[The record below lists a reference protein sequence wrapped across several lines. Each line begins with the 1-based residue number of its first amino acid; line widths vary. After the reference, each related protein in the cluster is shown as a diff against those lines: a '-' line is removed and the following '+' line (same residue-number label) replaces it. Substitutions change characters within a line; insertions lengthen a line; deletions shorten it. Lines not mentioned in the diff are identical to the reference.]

1 MLMLMV
7 RDGKEATSAQ
17 RVMAVGKEVFGV
29 GFCFW
34 FRSVFKGLKIWYV
47 KTKGP
52 PVLFCATGGGSSGVL
67 PMDRGLQGGFPPST
81 GAVPSMGSACRAGR
95 NGPGCIPMDVH
106 IVCTYTHTYMDI
118 HMHTH
123 IHSQIYSYTYT
134 HTYAHTHI
142 YIYIYSYIHTYVY
155 IHIYSYIHTHAYIHI
170 YTCLY
175 IYCHIYMCI
184 YTCMCMYTHTHQ
196 AHMYTCMQIHRYTNT
211 HTHIYI

>member
-106 IVCTYTHTYMDI
+106 IVCTYIHGHTHAYTYTAIRTHI

-123 IHSQIYSYTYT
+123 IYT
-134 HTYAHTHI
+134 HTYT
-142 YIYIYSYIHTYVY
+142 
-155 IHIYSYIHTHAYIHI
+155 
-170 YTCLY
+170 
-175 IYCHIYMCI
+175 
-184 YTCMCMYTHTHQ
+184 
-196 AHMYTCMQIHRYTNT
+196 HMYT
-211 HTHIYI
+211 

>member
-67 PMDRGLQGGFPPST
+67 PMDRVISSQHRGCAIYGQCLQGREEWAWVHT
-81 GAVPSMGSACRAGR
+81 Y
-95 NGPGCIPMDVH
+95 GCTHCMH
-106 IVCTYTHTYMDI
+106 IHTYIHGHTHAYTYTAIRTHI

-123 IHSQIYSYTYT
+123 IYTHTYT
-134 HTYAHTHI
+134 HTYT
-142 YIYIYSYIHTYVY
+142 
-155 IHIYSYIHTHAYIHI
+155 
-170 YTCLY
+170 
-175 IYCHIYMCI
+175 
-184 YTCMCMYTHTHQ
+184 
-196 AHMYTCMQIHRYTNT
+196 
-211 HTHIYI
+211 